1 MDHHTNNCQILW
13 ELTPQHTARLL
24 RIYGCTPS
32 ASVPDFIGGYPVT
45 ELGSYCFAKDCRL
58 PQQYETYEASGGRS
72 YAVTELSGNY
82 IESVFLPDSLV
93 KIHDYAFY
101 NCRNLKQIRFG
112 NHLTWIGSDAF
123 MNCHQLQQLYIRC
136 SVSDK
141 TCLRQIL
148 AQISW
153 DAEVS
158 FIGFSSGFCQ
168 NPVPESVIF
177 YPEYSELYDEITPAH
192 VFGRSIDGEGFRAR
206 QAFRDGIVD
215 FSQYDKIFPKAS
227 AEESALTVCRLA
239 FCRLQYPAGLSDS
252 MRGQYE
258 TYLLHHGTVLCK
270 YLIQNRQLEQL
281 HFLFQKKLLSLPS
294 VADCLSLAVQS
305 GWSEGST
312 SILHWK
318 QCYYPEKKRSRYVFD
333 DFN

>member
-24 RIYGCTPS
+24 RIYDCTPS

-158 FIGFSSGFCQ
+158 FYSGRQQDTDCI
-168 NPVPESVIF
+168 ETSIF
-177 YPEYSELYDEITPAH
+177 YPEYYETYDEIAPAH
-192 VFGRSIDGEGFRAR
+192 VFGRQIVGEGFRAR
-206 QAFRDGIVD
+206 QAFKDGIID
-215 FSQYDKIFPKAS
+215 FTQYDEIFQKAS
-227 AEESALTVCRLA
+227 AEESEQTMCRILLCRL
-239 FCRLQYPAGLSDS
+239 RYPAGLSPDKKS
-252 MRGQYE
+252 QYE
-258 TYLLHHGTVLCK
+258 NYVQAHGRFLSQWLVK
-270 YLIQNRQLEQL
+270 NRQLESLMFLIQSQL
-281 HFLFQKKLLSLPS
+281 LLLHDIQ
-294 VADCLSLAVQS
+294 AACEYAAQS
-305 GWSEGST
+305 GWGEGNAA
-312 SILHWK
+312 IMHWLGQYQK
-318 QCYYPEKKRSRYVFD
+318 ISQNTRYDFD
-333 DFN
+333 SF